1 MKNSCSEADQNEQA
15 TSSKCLLDL
24 VSALPRLPLSSVICH
39 APFGVSRMALDLW
52 SDSKLPEFRSHVV
65 LLLRI
70 FRQIQCLL
78 DLSGTRANVALF
90 RNHETLTGQRRGIV
104 RIFFYNFV
112 KIGGSFIK
120 PSQL

>member
-39 APFGVSRMALDLW
+39 LSSVICHAPFGVSRMVLDLW

-90 RNHETLTGQRRGIV
+90 RNHETLTGQRRGID
-104 RIFFYNFV
+104 RIFF
-112 KIGGSFIK
+112 
-120 PSQL
+120 

>member
-1 MKNSCSEADQNEQA
+1 MTNCCSKPDHNEQA

-24 VSALPRLPLSSVICH
+24 VTALPRPPLSFVICH
-39 APFGVSRMALDLW
+39 APFGASRMVLDLW

-70 FRQIQCLL
+70 FRQVQCLL

-90 RNHETLTGQRRGIV
+90 RNHETLTGKRRGIV
-104 RIFFYNFV
+104 RIFF
-112 KIGGSFIK
+112 
-120 PSQL
+120 